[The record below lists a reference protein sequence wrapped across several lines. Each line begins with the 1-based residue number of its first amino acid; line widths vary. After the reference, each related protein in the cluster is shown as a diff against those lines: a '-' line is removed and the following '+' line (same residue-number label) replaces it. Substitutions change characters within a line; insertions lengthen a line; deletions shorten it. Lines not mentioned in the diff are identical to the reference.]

1 MNNGPVQERIRGI
14 DTVRGLIMVIMT
26 LDHSRDFLHFQGPQ
40 YAPTN
45 MATTTVIL
53 FFTRWVT
60 HFCAPTFVLLSGV
73 SASLAGMRR
82 SRSELTEFLFT
93 RGLWLILTDMLVIS
107 LLFTFDGGYPVFV
120 LEVLW
125 AIGCSMVL
133 LALLVRLGASRL
145 LIGVLGC
152 ALVFGHNLLDYER
165 IPQGGVAGNLM
176 TLFLTGRGAVIPLWG
191 NRIVVLLY
199 SALPWSGMLLI
210 GYVLG
215 SVYRP
220 DFEVARRR
228 RVLLTAGCCLIGL
241 FVLVRWMNG
250 YGDPSPWSTQRN
262 AAHTLLSFLNTTKQP
277 PSLLF
282 VSMTIGPVLVLLALV
297 DRVKNGFTSFCT
309 VYGNVP
315 YFYFIV
321 HLCLLRAMNIVLILV
336 SGVGFNSDGNP
347 LVWQAKG
354 FGFPLW
360 MCYLYWAF
368 VVIALYLPCKRYG
381 NYKRT
386 HRQWWL
392 SYL

>member
-1 MNNGPVQERIRGI
+1 MYNGLTKERIRGI
-14 DTVRGLIMVIMT
+14 DTIRGLIMVIMT
-26 LDHSRDFLHFQGPQ
+26 LDHSRDFLHFQGPA

-73 SASLAGMRR
+73 SAFLAGLRR
-82 SRSELTEFLFT
+82 SRSELTGFLFT
-93 RGLWLILTDMLVIS
+93 RGLWLILTDLLVIS
-107 LLFTFDGGYPVFV
+107 LLFTFDGRYHVFV

-133 LALLVRLGASRL
+133 LALLVWLGASRL

-152 ALVFGHNLLDYER
+152 VLVFGHNLLDYAH
-165 IPQGGVAGNLM
+165 IPQGGVGGNLM
-176 TLFLTGRGAVIPLWG
+176 TLFLTGRGAVISLWG
-191 NRIVVLLY
+191 DRIVVLLY
-199 SALPWSGMLLI
+199 AALPWSGMLLI

-215 SVYRP
+215 SLYRP
-220 DFEVARRR
+220 DFDAARRR
-228 RVLLTAGCCLIGL
+228 RVLIRVGCGVIVL
-241 FVLVRWMNG
+241 FVLGRWING
-250 YGDPSPWSTQRN
+250 YGDPAPWATQRD
-262 AAHTLLSFLNTTKQP
+262 AAHTVLSFLNATKQP
-277 PSLLF
+277 PSLLY
-282 VSMTIGPVLVLLALV
+282 VSMTIGPVLVLLAWV
-297 DRVKNGFTSFCT
+297 DRMQNGFTSFCT

-321 HLCLLRAMNIVLILV
+321 HLCLLRALNILLIPA
-336 SGVGFNSDGNP
+336 SGLAYQSDGNP

-360 MCYLYWAF
+360 MCYGYWVF
-368 VVIALYLPCKRYG
+368 VVVALYLPCRWYG
-381 NYKRT
+381 KYKRT
-386 HRQWWL
+386 HRQWWS

>member
-1 MNNGPVQERIRGI
+1 MSNARERIRGI

-26 LDHSRDFLHFQGPQ
+26 LDHSRDFLHFQGPE
-40 YAPTN
+40 YSPTN

-73 SASLAGMRR
+73 SASLAGLRR
-82 SRSELTEFLFT
+82 SRTELTGFLFT
-93 RGLWLILTDMLVIS
+93 RGLWLILTDLLVIS
-107 LLFTFDGGYPVFV
+107 LLFTFDGRYHLFV

-133 LALLVRLGASRL
+133 LALLVRVGASRV
-145 LIGVLGC
+145 LIGLLGIV
-152 ALVFGHNLLDYER
+152 LVFGHNLLDHAR
-165 IPQGGVAGNLM
+165 IPEGGVGGGLM

-191 NRIVVLLY
+191 GRIVVLLY
-199 SALPWSGMLLI
+199 AALPWSGMLLM
-210 GYVLG
+210 GYFLG
-215 SVYRP
+215 SLYRP
-220 DFEVARRR
+220 EFAAAKRRKI
-228 RVLLTAGCCLIGL
+228 LLTGGCCLIAL
-241 FVLVRWMNG
+241 FALVRWMNG
-250 YGDPSPWSTQRN
+250 YGDPAPWSAQRN
-262 AAHTLLSFLNTTKQP
+262 AAHTVLSFLNATKQP
-277 PSLLF
+277 PSLVF

-297 DRVKNGFTSFCT
+297 DRVQNRVTAFCT
-309 VYGNVP
+309 VFGNVP

-321 HLCLLRAMNIVLILV
+321 HLCLLRVMNLILILV
-336 SGVGFNSDGNP
+336 SGIGFHSDGNP

-354 FGFPLW
+354 FGYPLW
-360 MCYLYWAF
+360 MCYLYWIF
-368 VVIALYLPCKRYG
+368 VVIALYLPCRWYG